1 MVHRTQK
8 KIIVVD
14 VTKQFGEMLEK
25 HGFGSD
31 SNASLDVTK
40 AGVWD
45 LLDAVSGKDN
55 SKFTKEQAKKELDR
69 RGL

>member
-1 MVHRTQK
+1 MVHK
-8 KIIVVD
+8 PKVVVVD
-14 VTKQFGEMLEK
+14 VTKQVSNILEK

-31 SNASLDVTK
+31 SNTSRDVTK
-40 AGVWD
+40 AGIWD

-55 SKFTKEQAKKELDR
+55 SKFTKEQAQKELEK

>member
-1 MVHRTQK
+1 MVHKRSK
-8 KIIVVD
+8 VIVID
-14 VTKQFGEMLEK
+14 VTKQVGDMLEK

-31 SNASLDVTK
+31 SNTSRDITK

-55 SKFTKEQAKKELDR
+55 SKFTKESARKELEK